1 MIKSLKFN
9 GKYIIM
15 GLCLSVIVL
24 ISMYKSTT
32 LDFINESITYLPL
45 FAIIFS
51 IFMNLELY
59 EYRMEEL
66 YYVSNIYKWRTFLIR
81 IINVIA
87 IELIIIIL
95 NVLIYLALFDLGFD
109 YESEIGIY
117 FVTTIISFIY
127 FTSVTTFV
135 CGIIK
140 RKSGSLCIMS
150 LFWIYWIINVTNDS
164 ILNPFIFVAIPSNY
178 EGTIMMQL
186 IISCVLFILSFLI
199 ERRGPLWPEI
209 SLKRYFSRTKQG

>member
-32 LDFINESITYLPL
+32 LDFINESIMYLPL

-140 RKSGSLCIMS
+140 VGKTFQPKKPL
-150 LFWIYWIINVTNDS
+150 V
-164 ILNPFIFVAIPSNY
+164 FIQAEQF
-178 EGTIMMQL
+178 QL
-186 IISCVLFILSFLI
+186 IVVYLCANFVVNM
-199 ERRGPLWPEI
+199 
-209 SLKRYFSRTKQG
+209 YY